1 MLTQKSLAQF
11 NVSDEQLSRSLD
23 NVASALNPVL
33 ACPLLDG
40 VLVGPLTVPASLLLT
55 VPHGLG
61 RPALGFLVVRATA
74 QYAPPF
80 VLPVTPAQ
88 PSPNGAVVLTFPSG
102 AGAAL
107 TFWVF

>member
-11 NVSDEQLSRSLD
+11 NVSDEQLSRSID
-23 NVASALNPVL
+23 NVANALNPVL
-33 ACPLLDG
+33 ACQLLDG
-40 VLVGPLTVPASLLLT
+40 VLVGPLTVPAGLKLT

-61 RPALGFLVVRATA
+61 RPAVGFLVTSASAPYGVPYATPGA
-74 QYAPPF
+74 N
-80 VLPVTPAQ
+80 AQ

-102 AGAAL
+102 VGAAL

>member
-33 ACPLLDG
+33 ATPLLDG
-40 VLVGPLTVPASLLLT
+40 VLVGPLTVPASLVLT

-61 RPALGFLVVRATA
+61 RPALGFLVVRASA
-74 QYAPPF
+74 PYGIPYA
-80 VLPVTPAQ
+80 TPGASAQ
-88 PSPNGAVVLTFPSG
+88 PSPNGAVVLTFSSG
-102 AGAAL
+102 VGAAL